1 QRRPQPGHQ
10 HAERGQRL
18 NHRYHRHLCLPHGAI
33 DRRICAGHRCRPVQG
48 GDRHGA
54 GADLPSRQQAAD
66 RQGSVVM
73 FGQSRRT
80 PLERVEYVLIVST
93 LLLLVVFTLQP
104 LLNLLALSLSDPSKV
119 AGFSGLSIVP
129 DGFSPDVW
137 LLLLQHPNVQ
147 RGIFNSVWMTAT
159 TVVIGVLG
167 TALMAWGMSRPGL
180 PGRRIIFLLVL
191 ITIVFEPG
199 IIPDYFLMKRL
210 GLLNSPWSV
219 TMYKAVSAW
228 YLIILIRFFEEIPK
242 ELLEAAELDGANPFQ
257 IFYMVVLPLAKPAL
271 ATIALF
277 YLVLHW
283 NEFFRAMI
291 YLNDQSKWPLQVVLR
306 QFVIEGDKIAI
317 VGANNVNNNL
327 GLAQINI

>member
-1 QRRPQPGHQ
+1 M
-10 HAERGQRL
+10 A
-18 NHRYHRHLCLPHGAI
+18 
-33 DRRICAGHRCRPVQG
+33 
-48 GDRHGA
+48 
-54 GADLPSRQQAAD
+54 
-66 RQGSVVM
+66 
-73 FGQSRRT
+73 GQSRRT

-119 AGFSGLSIVP
+119 AGFSGLSIFP

-159 TVVIGVLG
+159 SVCIGVFG

-180 PGRRIIFLLVL
+180 PGRRVIFIMVL

-210 GLLNSPWSV
+210 GLLNTPWSV
-219 TMYKAVSAW
+219 IMYKAVSAW

-242 ELLEAAELDGANPFQ
+242 ELLKRPSWTGPIRSRPSSWSCCRWLS
-257 IFYMVVLPLAKPAL
+257 
-271 ATIALF
+271 
-277 YLVLHW
+277 
-283 NEFFRAMI
+283 RR
-291 YLNDQSKWPLQVVLR
+291 WPPSR
-306 QFVIEGDKIAI
+306 CST
-317 VGANNVNNNL
+317 
-327 GLAQINI
+327 